1 VEVKAMLQ
9 RNTSGSPL
17 ILPTLDPPL
26 EVFPGDVIEHSELLA
41 GFTEEP
47 EAEEPKVKP
56 KAKATAPADDD
67 KEVTS

>member
-1 VEVKAMLQ
+1 MLQ

-26 EVFPGDVIEHSELLA
+26 QVFPGDVIDHPELLA

-47 EAEEPKVKP
+47 KAKP